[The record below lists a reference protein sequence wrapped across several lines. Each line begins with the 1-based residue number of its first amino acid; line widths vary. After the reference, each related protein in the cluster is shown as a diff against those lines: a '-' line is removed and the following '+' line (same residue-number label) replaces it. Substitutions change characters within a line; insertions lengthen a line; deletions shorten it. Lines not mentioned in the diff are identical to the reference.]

1 MIASKN
7 NHDSTGTDNSSSST
21 SSNASHKH
29 AVPAQRAEEL
39 RRALEQASYE
49 YYALDT
55 PTLSDDAYDSLLRE
69 LETIEVAHPELITAN
84 SPTQRVGTTPSDA
97 FAPVVHSAR
106 MYSLDNAMDGN
117 ELNAWLNRVESASR
131 KLGMS
136 AGLRYNCELKI
147 DGSSIALTYQYGE
160 LVRAATRGDGRTGE
174 DITANARTVRD
185 IPLRLQE
192 GILAGL
198 PELEV
203 RGEIY
208 LPKAHFEHLNQLA
221 DAAGEKPFAN
231 PRNAAAGSL
240 RQKDPAITA
249 GRELASFIYAPA
261 DKTHEDLPSS
271 QHAFLDALRQAGFH
285 VNPDVEVISSRAEV
299 HDFCQAAL
307 KRRHDL
313 PYEIDGVVVKVD
325 SFELQEA
332 LGYTAK
338 APRWAIAF
346 KFPPEEKT
354 TILREIRIQV
364 GRTGSLT
371 PVAEFDPVLV
381 AGSTIARATLHNEDE
396 IARKGILVGDTVI
409 VRKAGDVIPEVVGPI
424 EQLRDGTETAFI
436 MPTHCPSCGSEVQR
450 SPGEVALRCENINC
464 AAQAVERLLHWVS
477 RGAADIEGL
486 GTETINALIAAGLLS
501 NVADFYTLSF
511 EQLRDLPLGRKKLD
525 GSETVFG
532 EVMAA
537 KVLAHIEASKQRPF
551 ARLLFG
557 LGIRHVGATVSELL
571 IERFTTLEALIAA
584 SEEDLSHIDGIG
596 PQIAASA
603 HSFFALPQNQEVL
616 QRLIAAGLN
625 FKIDR
630 VSPDD
635 QIPQTLAG
643 LTFVLTG
650 ALSGLNRTEAAAQ
663 LKVRGAKVTGSV
675 SKKTSYVVAGADAG
689 SKYDKAISLGVP
701 VLDEAALQHIIET
714 GNLPAADSDGT
725 LGTVPGAVSSAAT
738 STTFDMTPGQPSNES
753 LF

>member
-1 MIASKN
+1 MTASKN
-7 NHDSTGTDNSSSST
+7 NHDSTGADNSASST

-55 PTLSDDAYDSLLRE
+55 PTLSDDTYDSLLRE
-69 LETIEVAHPELITAN
+69 LEAIEVAHPELITAN

-97 FAPVVHSAR
+97 FASVAHAAR
-106 MYSLDNAMDGN
+106 MYSLDNAMDSD
-117 ELNAWLNRVESASR
+117 ELDAWLDRVESVSR

-136 AGLRYNCELKI
+136 AGLHYNCELKI
-147 DGSSIALTYQYGE
+147 DGSSIALSYQYGE

-192 GILAGL
+192 GTLASL

-208 LPKAHFEHLNQLA
+208 LPKTHFEQLNQLA

-261 DKTHEDLPSS
+261 DKTHEDLPPT
-271 QHAFLDALRQAGFH
+271 QHAFLDTLRQAGFH
-285 VNPDVEVISSRAEV
+285 VNPDVEVKSSRADI
-299 HDFCQAAL
+299 HAFCQEAL
-307 KRRHDL
+307 ERRHDL

-354 TILREIRIQV
+354 TVLREIRIQV

-396 IARKGILVGDTVI
+396 IARKGILVGDTVV

-424 EQLRDGTETAFI
+424 ESLRDGTETAFI
-436 MPTHCPSCGSEVQR
+436 MPTHCPSCGSAVQR
-450 SPGEVALRCENINC
+450 IPGEVALRCENINC
-464 AAQAVERLLHWVS
+464 EAQAVERLLHWVS

-486 GTETINALIAAGLLS
+486 GAETINALIAAGLLH

-511 EQLRDLPLGRKKLD
+511 EQLRDLPLGRKKQD

-537 KVLAHIEASKQRPF
+537 KVLANIEVSKRQSF

-557 LGIRHVGATVSELL
+557 LGIRHVGTTISELL
-571 IERFTTLEALIAA
+571 TERFTTLDALMAA
-584 SEEDLSHIDGIG
+584 SEEDLTCIDGVG
-596 PQIAASA
+596 PQIVGSVRN
-603 HSFFALPQNQEVL
+603 FFALPQNQAVL
-616 QRLIAAGLN
+616 QRLVAAGLN
-625 FKIDR
+625 FENSEVDALDR
-630 VSPDD
+630 SM
-635 QIPQTLAG
+635 QTLTG

-650 ALSGLNRTEAAAQ
+650 ALSELTRTEATAQ
-663 LKVRGAKVTGSV
+663 LKARGAKVTGSV

-689 SKYDKAISLGVP
+689 SKYDKALSLGVP
-701 VLDEAALQHIIET
+701 VLDETALQYIVET
-714 GNLPAADSDGT
+714 GKIPDAAQSED
-725 LGTVPGAVSSAAT
+725 A
-738 STTFDMTPGQPSNES
+738 F
-753 LF
+753 